1 MGDLA
6 FYQGRMRRT
15 SRPSQRDSLWSALW
29 LRALVLWAS
38 FFVLAVFSGQF
49 VFPPSPSS
57 VLWLPSGL
65 SLAFLIRSP
74 SRDWPALLAAIF
86 LAEFAAVCV
95 SHRFSLP
102 LGVPFLWS
110 LGNVLRS
117 LFGAGLMRHF
127 VGSSIRLSRSWEVA
141 GLILFGG
148 LLSPVPSATLGV
160 LGAELRGEAL
170 SVAGWVGWWLSDGLG
185 TLLVAPLLLTWPP
198 TALQSKRF
206 RYLLELGVVTA
217 ATAVAAHLIF
227 GQPAPS
233 GVWTTLAY
241 AIFPL
246 VLWGALRLGPAGAAT
261 TSAAVAAFAI
271 WHTLLS
277 RGPFGTLAA
286 LRLQKVLTL
295 QAFLAI
301 LGMTALTLAAVVSER
316 RRTERLQHLRVEA
329 GTVLAASL
337 AIRET
342 FPRVARL
349 MVPRAC
355 AGFAVW
361 LVGENGLLERV
372 AQAGWSADRESRV
385 RGRVPPLPATSR
397 CLVSAGGR
405 MFLAPL
411 RFRGNV
417 QGVLVLMDDDWIR
430 YARKAD
436 LALAEDLAHHFSMA
450 LERAHLYEEAREAVE
465 ARNEFIAI
473 AAHELRT
480 PLTALSLR
488 MRSLE
493 GLLQRERISVETQEK
508 FRVMS
513 RQLTRLAQL
522 VERLLDVGRI
532 TTGRLELQH
541 EQVDVHEL
549 VEQVVDSFTE
559 EARRIDTLLRVE
571 VQAGITAWWD
581 RGRVEQAL
589 ANLLANA
596 LKFGAGKPVDI
607 QVSDE
612 GPWVSIAVK
621 DHGIG
626 IPPEARERI
635 FERFERAVSSRK
647 YGGLGLGLFLTRQIV
662 ESHGGT
668 IHVESH
674 PGEGSTFVLQLP
686 VRHQPAAGAAASH
699 AVPS

>member
-1 MGDLA
+1 
-6 FYQGRMRRT
+6 MRLS
-15 SRPSQRDSLWSALW
+15 SRPSQRDSLRSALW
-29 LRALVLWAS
+29 LRALVLGVS
-38 FFVLAVFSGQF
+38 FFVLALFSGQF
-49 VFPPSPSS
+49 VSPPNPSS

-65 SLAFLIRSP
+65 SLAFLIRTP
-74 SRDWPALLAAIF
+74 PRGWPALLAAIF
-86 LAEFAAVCV
+86 LAEFASVCV
-95 SHRFSLP
+95 SHGFSIP
-102 LGVPFLWS
+102 LAAPLLWS

-117 LFGAGLMRHF
+117 LFGAGLMWHL

-160 LGAELRGEAL
+160 LGAELMEEPL
-170 SVAGWVGWWLSDGLG
+170 SMADWVVWWLSDGLG
-185 TLLVAPLLLTWPP
+185 TLLVAPLLLTWAPK
-198 TALQSKRF
+198 ALQSKRF
-206 RYLLELGVVTA
+206 RYFLELGVATA
-217 ATAVAAHLIF
+217 VTAVAAHLIF

-233 GVWTTLAY
+233 GVWTSLAY
-241 AIFPL
+241 ASFPF

-261 TSAAVAAFAI
+261 ISAAMAGFAL
-271 WHTLLS
+271 WHTLFG

-286 LRLQKVLTL
+286 LRLEKVLTL

-301 LGMTALTLAAVVSER
+301 LGMTALTLAAVASER
-316 RRTERLQHLRVEA
+316 RRTERLQQLRVEA

-337 AIRET
+337 QIRET

-349 MVPRAC
+349 VVPRAC

-372 AQAGWSADRESRV
+372 AQAGWSAERELRV
-385 RGRVPPLPATSR
+385 RGHMPPLPAASR
-397 CLVSAGGR
+397 CWISAAGR
-405 MFLAPL
+405 VFLAPL

-417 QGVLVLMDDDWIR
+417 QGVLVLMDDHWVR
-430 YARKAD
+430 YAGNAD

-450 LERAHLYEEAREAVE
+450 LERARLYEQAREAVE

-488 MRSLE
+488 MRSLD
-493 GLLQRERISVETQEK
+493 GLLRRERTSVETQEK

-532 TTGRLELQH
+532 TTGRLELH
-541 EQVDVHEL
+541 REQVDVHEL

-559 EARRIDTLLRVE
+559 EAGRSGTQLRVE
-571 VQAGITAWWD
+571 AQAGLTAWWD

-596 LKFGAGKPVDI
+596 LKFGAGKPIDV

-612 GPWVSIAVK
+612 GPWVRIAVK

-626 IPPEARERI
+626 IPTEALERI

-674 PGEGSTFVLQLP
+674 AGEGSTFVLELP
-686 VRHQPAAGAAASH
+686 VRQQPAAGVAASH
-699 AVPS
+699 TVPS

>member
-1 MGDLA
+1 
-6 FYQGRMRRT
+6 MRRS

-29 LRALVLWAS
+29 LRALVLGVS
-38 FFVLAVFSGQF
+38 FFGLALFSGQF
-49 VFPPSPSS
+49 VFPPNPSS

-65 SLAFLIRSP
+65 SLAFLIRTP
-74 SRDWPALLAAIF
+74 PRGWPVLLAAIF
-86 LAEFAAVCV
+86 LAEFASVYV
-95 SHRFSLP
+95 SHGFGIHPATP
-102 LGVPFLWS
+102 LLWS

-117 LFGAGLMRHF
+117 LLGAWLMRHL
-127 VGSSIRLSRSWEVA
+127 VGSPIRLSRAWEVA

-160 LGAELRGEAL
+160 LGAELRNETISMAHWA
-170 SVAGWVGWWLSDGLG
+170 VWWLSDGLG

-206 RYLLELGVVTA
+206 RYLLELAMLTA
-217 ATAVAAHLIF
+217 VTAVAAHLIF
-227 GQPAPS
+227 GQPAPA
-233 GVWTTLAY
+233 GVWRSLLY
-241 AIFPL
+241 VSFPF
-246 VLWGALRLGPAGAAT
+246 VLWGALRLGPAD
-261 TSAAVAAFAI
+261 AVAAFAL
-271 WHTLLS
+271 WHTLLG

-295 QAFLAI
+295 QAFLTI

-316 RRTERLQHLRVEA
+316 RRTERLQQFLVEA

-337 AIRET
+337 EIRET

-349 MVPRAC
+349 AVPRAC
-355 AGFAVW
+355 AGIAMW

-385 RGRVPPLPATSR
+385 RERVPPLPATSQCWR
-397 CLVSAGGR
+397 STAGTL
-405 MFLAPL
+405 FLAPL
-411 RFRGNV
+411 RFRGDV
-417 QGVLVLMDDDWIR
+417 QGVLVLMEDAWAR
-430 YARKAD
+430 YPGKAD
-436 LALAEDLAHHFSMA
+436 LALAEDLAHHCSMA
-450 LERAHLYEEAREAVE
+450 LERARLYQEAREAVE

-480 PLTALSLR
+480 PLTALLLR
-488 MRSLE
+488 IRSMD
-493 GLLQRERISVETQEK
+493 GLLQRERISAEAQEK

-513 RQLTRLAQL
+513 RQLTRMCQL

-532 TTGRLELQH
+532 TTGRLELQR

-559 EARRIDTLLRVE
+559 EARRIGTPLRLE
-571 VQAGITAWWD
+571 APTDLTAWWD

-596 LKFGAGKPVDI
+596 IKFGAGHPIDI
-607 QVSDE
+607 QVSDD
-612 GPWVSIAVK
+612 GPWVRITVK

-626 IPPEARERI
+626 IAPEALERI
-635 FERFERAVSSRK
+635 FERFERAVSSSK
-647 YGGLGLGLFLTRQIV
+647 YGGLGLGLFLTRQIA

-668 IHVESH
+668 IHVESR
-674 PGEGSTFVLQLP
+674 PGEGATFVLHLP
-686 VRHQPAAGAAASH
+686 VRQHPEAGPVASH
-699 AVPS
+699 SLPS

>member
-1 MGDLA
+1 
-6 FYQGRMRRT
+6 MRRS
-15 SRPSQRDSLWSALW
+15 SRPNQRDSLWGTLW
-29 LRALVLWAS
+29 LRAFVLWVS
-38 FFVLAVFSGQF
+38 FFALALFSGQF
-49 VFPPSPSS
+49 VFPPNPSS

-65 SLAFLIRSP
+65 SLAFLIRTSP
-74 SRDWPALLAAIF
+74 RGWPALLAAIF
-86 LAEFAAVCV
+86 LAEFAAVCI
-95 SHRFSLP
+95 SHGFSIH
-102 LGVPFLWS
+102 LGVPLLWS

-117 LFGAGLMRHF
+117 LFGAWLMRHL
-127 VGSSIRLSRSWEVA
+127 VGSSIHLSRGWEVA
-141 GLILFGG
+141 GLLLFGG

-160 LGAELRGEAL
+160 LGAELRSGSTSLAD
-170 SVAGWVGWWLSDGLG
+170 WTGWWLSDGLG

-198 TALQSKRF
+198 KALQYKRL
-206 RYLLELGVVTA
+206 RYLLELGVTTA
-217 ATAVAAHLIF
+217 VTAVAAHFIF

-233 GVWTTLAY
+233 GVWSSLPY
-241 AIFPL
+241 ASFPF

-261 TSAAVAAFAI
+261 TSAAVAAFAL
-271 WHTLLS
+271 WHTLLG

-286 LRLQKVLTL
+286 IPLQKVLTL

-301 LGMTALTLAAVVSER
+301 VGMTALMLAAVASER
-316 RRTERLQHLRVEA
+316 RRTERLQNLLVEA

-337 AIRET
+337 EIRES

-349 MVPRAC
+349 AVPRAC

-385 RGRVPPLPATSR
+385 RGHMPPLPATPQCWR
-397 CLVSAGGR
+397 SAEGR
-405 MFLAPL
+405 VFLAPL

-417 QGVLVLMDDDWIR
+417 QGVLVLMDDHW
-430 YARKAD
+430 ARSTGKAD

-450 LERAHLYEEAREAVE
+450 LERARLYEEARAAIE

-488 MRSLE
+488 MRSLDV
-493 GLLQRERISVETQEK
+493 LLQRERCTVETQEK

-513 RQLTRLAQL
+513 RQLTRLCQL

-532 TTGRLELQH
+532 TTGRLELH
-541 EQVDVHEL
+541 REQVDVHEL

-559 EARRIDTLLRVE
+559 EARRLSTPMRVE
-571 VQAGITAWWD
+571 AQAGLTAWCD

-596 LKFGAGKPVDI
+596 LKFGAGQPIDI
-607 QVSDE
+607 QVSGE
-612 GPWVSIAVK
+612 GPWVRITVK

-626 IPPEARERI
+626 IPPEALERI
-635 FERFERAVSSRK
+635 FERFERAVSSSK
-647 YGGLGLGLFLTRQIV
+647 YGGLGLGLFLTRQIA

-674 PGEGSTFVLQLP
+674 PGEGATFVLQLP
-686 VRHQPAAGAAASH
+686 ARQQPEARRAATSH
-699 AVPS
+699 PLPS